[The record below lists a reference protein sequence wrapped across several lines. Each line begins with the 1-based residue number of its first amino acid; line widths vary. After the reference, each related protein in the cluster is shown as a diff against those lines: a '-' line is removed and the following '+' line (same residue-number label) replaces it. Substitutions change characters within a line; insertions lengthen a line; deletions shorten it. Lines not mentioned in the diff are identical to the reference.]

1 MQARSPVPNA
11 SDAGLPV
18 VNSFTATVMRDVREG
33 KVYLYEDDE
42 LFRAIEAITIR
53 FVRERAADWFGIETG
68 EAAGSLA
75 LLHQKLTR
83 AQMAEIVRRAHTRRR
98 DIAGIPL
105 AVAKSIARDGL
116 ADRTLVSFNEHLRLI
131 PPDEAGKT
139 SGVPAHRDSWYSLP
153 KETVNVWMPCT
164 RAPGVGLY
172 PQFFGKRVSIG
183 WREAA
188 THHHKVKGIDFANE
202 PMLAPEVE
210 PGRSLLFCG
219 NQLHRSRPNDSAVTR
234 VSWDYRLLDVEGTSP
249 SLRLHEFV
257 FVDLLLQRPEEPQ
270 WFHAQTQAR
279 LRKTHRSLWMARGLT
294 GSRRPKLP
302 FTKLGRTIKNALPGV
317 FYG

>member
-1 MQARSPVPNA
+1 MQARSPVSHAP
-11 SDAGLPV
+11 DAGLPV
-18 VNSFTATVMRDVREG
+18 VRSFTPGVMRDVREG
-33 KVYLYEDDE
+33 KVYLYEDGE
-42 LFRAIEAITIR
+42 LFRAIEEITLR
-53 FVRERAADWFGIETG
+53 FVGERARDWFGV
-68 EAAGSLA
+68 EAGADLA
-75 LLHQKLTR
+75 RLHERLTR
-83 AQMAEIVRRAHTRRR
+83 QQMAEIVRRAHTRRR

-105 AVAKSIARDGL
+105 AVSKSIARDGL

-131 PPDEAGKT
+131 PPDEGTKT

-172 PQFFGKRVSIG
+172 PQFFGRRVSIG
-183 WREAA
+183 WREKE

-202 PMLAPEVE
+202 PMLAPDVE

-234 VSWDYRLLDVEGTSP
+234 VSWDYRLLDVEGTAP

-257 FVDLLLQRPEEPQ
+257 FVDLLLQRPEEPD
-270 WFHAQTQAR
+270 WFHAETQTR
-279 LRKTHRSLWMARGLT
+279 LRKSHRRLWVARGLT

-302 FTKLGRTIKNALPGV
+302 ITKLGRTLKNALPGV